1 MPGNQHPSYPWPNSL
16 VLMSAVAAATTRVR
30 IVGAAVIAPFGLGE
44 LPAVRAAFAK
54 SLAETVSPN
63 SITWYLTFLEA
74 FRTDPEIDRLH
85 IELLGW

>member
-54 SLAETVSPN
+54 SLAETVSLN
-63 SITWYLTFLEA
+63 SITWFRLEA

-85 IELLGW
+85 IELFGW